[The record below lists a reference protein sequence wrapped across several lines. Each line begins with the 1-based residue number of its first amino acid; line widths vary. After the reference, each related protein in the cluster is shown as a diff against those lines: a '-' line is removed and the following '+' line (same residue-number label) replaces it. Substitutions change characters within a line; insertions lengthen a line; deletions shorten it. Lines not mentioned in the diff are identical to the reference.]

1 MRTSLIL
8 ASCLGSILLSGCGE
22 SDVERNVRSDG
33 TSASADALPAPAG
46 ARGGVT
52 GMPDAPGPG
61 EIGPPEEGSLPPP
74 AVSAYDSEGN
84 PVAPDAAPTIEHG
97 GIAEAQGPLPPDE
110 RAPYH
115 ADEPGPQEAAAVVRA
130 YYGAINGGSMATAYR
145 MWSNDG
151 RASGQSPQQFADG
164 FAQTAEVSVEIMQ
177 PGRIDAATGARYIE
191 VPVAVAATQRDGS
204 IRRYVGAYTLRRS
217 VVDGASADQRTWR
230 ITSADIREVQQ

>member
-8 ASCLGSILLSGCGE
+8 ACCLGGVLLAGCG
-22 SDVERNVRSDG
+22 DRDAERDVRSDG

-52 GMPDAPGPG
+52 GMPDSPGPG
-61 EIGPPEEGSLPPP
+61 EIGPPDEGMPPP
-74 AVSAYDSEGN
+74 AAPLYDSEGN
-84 PVAPDAAPTIEHG
+84 PIPPDAESTIEPG
-97 GIAEAQGPLPPDE
+97 AIAEASDSPTPLEPSQDP
-110 RAPYH
+110 
-115 ADEPGPQEAAAVVRA
+115 ADGPGPQEAAAVIRA
-130 YYGAINGGSMATAYR
+130 YYGAINDGSPAAAYR
-145 MWSNDG
+145 LWSNDG

-164 FAQTAEVSVEIMQ
+164 FAQTAGVSIEIMQ

-217 VVDGASADQRTWR
+217 VVDGASADQRDWR
-230 ITSADIREVQQ
+230 ITSADLREVQQ